1 MAAPIDSLE
10 QAASAVAGA
19 RPGRAALVEGQDG
32 PVLLVEFDGVR
43 VNDAREIARRAQD
56 AVNGL
61 AAAGAPKVEVVRT
74 DWLPWSKKG
83 PQRAAAKTKYRRM
96 QDLRRKTDRVDLLN
110 FKSDITESAKDSFG
124 YFGTQSRIMGPFE
137 LNAPS
142 RIHLGNWVSFGRYGR
157 VLMNTD
163 FTKFKERC
171 LQHYP
176 DVPHDYDPK
185 TFGPRDP
192 RLSIGDGT
200 TVGDGVFINC
210 TNSIEIGKHLIISS
224 RVYIGDAGHHYMNLG
239 LPITLSANTEGRPV
253 KIGDQTWIGVGAVI
267 MEGVT
272 IGKHA
277 IIGSN
282 SVVNKSVP
290 DYGVA
295 AGVPAKLIKMLDGSP
310 LPVPPVKA

>member
-1 MAAPIDSLE
+1 MTTKLSVEALE
-10 QAASAVAGA
+10 KAASSVTRA
-19 RPGRAALVEGQDG
+19 RPGRAALVEGKNG

-43 VNDAREIARRAQD
+43 VGDAEQLAREAQ
-56 AVNGL
+56 
-61 AAAGAPKVEVVRT
+61 AAAGGHPVEVVRT

-83 PQRAAAKTKYRRM
+83 PQRAACQTKYRRM
-96 QDLRRKTDRVDLLN
+96 LDLRAKTERVDLLN
-110 FKSDITESAKDSFG
+110 FKNDVTEAQKDSFG

-176 DVPHDYDPK
+176 EVAHDYSPK
-185 TFGPRDP
+185 VFGPRDP
-192 RLSIGDGT
+192 KLKIGDGT
-200 TVGDGVFINC
+200 TIGDGVFINC
-210 TNSIEIGKHLIISS
+210 TNNIEIGKHLIISS
-224 RVYIGDAGHHYMNLG
+224 RVYIGDAGHNVMNLD

-267 MEGVT
+267 MEGIT

-282 SVVNKSVP
+282 SVVTKSVP